1 VLPRAINVTPS
12 GIKLFAPAGTAAA
25 VSTASKGTAAAAA
38 GFNASAAGLQ
48 NPAVSMAA
56 LNSGFSPKGV
66 QARVTGA
73 ATAASGGSP
82 LAGASPSHSPKG
94 STHPLLLSAQLAM
107 PGGVFGSSSGV
118 AGSSRPS
125 SASSLHVTAAQNLR
139 PNSAG
144 SIGAVAVPG
153 AAPMQGAAA
162 GEVYGLPSAGQGLGM
177 VIGSSG
183 SGSGSFCS
191 TGSFVNN
198 PAALAASLA
207 ANSAPAAA
215 AAGGNALAVAAAG
228 GAAAAGA
235 LPAVNVHSG
244 QLRMGLSLAQ
254 RAGSTPDSPF
264 SSNSQ
269 LQPFGERQ
277 VDTRAS
283 FSDARP
289 GWESAAAVSSS
300 CDTAGAAAALA
311 EVFAARAGPVA
322 VSAADGSS
330 SCSVLGEP
338 VGGLGGQWSSAGH
351 SSGYAGVSAA
361 GLVGRA
367 YRNYSTPEAEPGVAL
382 HLHQQQQQQQVVEAQ
397 LQQQHQGQE
406 WQQPKGRHRAKRE

>member
-1 VLPRAINVTPS
+1 MLPRAINVTPS
-12 GIKLFAPAGTAAA
+12 GIKLFAPAGAAAA
-25 VSTASKGTAAAAA
+25 VSTASKGTAAAA
-38 GFNASAAGLQ
+38 AAGLQ

-94 STHPLLLSAQLAM
+94 STNSLLLSAQLPM

-125 SASSLHVTAAQNLR
+125 SMHVTAAHNLR

-153 AAPMQGAAA
+153 AVPVQGAAA
-162 GEVYGLPSAGQGLGM
+162 GEAFGLPSGGQGLGM

-191 TGSFVNN
+191 IGSFVNN
-198 PAALAASLA
+198 PAAKAASLA

-215 AAGGNALAVAAAG
+215 AAGNALAIAAAG

-244 QLRMGLSLAQ
+244 PLRMGLSLKQ

-269 LQPFGERQ
+269 LQPFGERP
-277 VDTRAS
+277 VDARAS

-300 CDTAGAAAALA
+300 FDTAGAAAALA
-311 EVFAARAGPVA
+311 DVFAARAGPVA
-322 VSAADGSS
+322 VSTADGSS
-330 SCSVLGEP
+330 SCSILGEP

-367 YRNYSTPEAEPGVAL
+367 YRNYSTPEAEPSMAL
-382 HLHQQQQQQQVVEAQ
+382 HLHQQQQQQAEAQ
-397 LQQQHQGQE
+397 LQQQHQEQE